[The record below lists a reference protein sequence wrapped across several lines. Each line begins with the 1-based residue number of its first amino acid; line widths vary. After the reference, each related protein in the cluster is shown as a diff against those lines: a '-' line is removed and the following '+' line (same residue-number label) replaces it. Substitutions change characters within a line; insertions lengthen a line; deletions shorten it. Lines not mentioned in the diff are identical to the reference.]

1 MRIGDIINIP
11 TDISLSR
18 YIRELIQTD
27 KLYRFYK
34 SKEWI
39 ELRQDVL
46 QEHHYECQ
54 VCSERGRYTRADC
67 VHHINE
73 VKNRPDLAL
82 SKFYIDKHGNKQ
94 KNLIPLCNRCHNDIH
109 DKLGNWQKTNKFSNA
124 ERW

>member
-1 MRIGDIINIP
+1 MRIGDCISIP
-11 TDISLSR
+11 TDITLSR

-27 KLYRFYK
+27 KLYKFYK

-82 SKFYIDKHGNKQ
+82 QRALSCAHF
-94 KNLIPLCNRCHNDIH
+94 
-109 DKLGNWQKTNKFSNA
+109 LGVFQIYVEKSV
-124 ERW
+124 